1 MEANVSTQREG
12 RQGKESSKTVAETA
26 KELQQDLRTQG
37 YYTADKLQRVFGDLR
52 YGVEVQTVERSVALH
67 RKA

>member
-1 MEANVSTQREG
+1 MSTQNNGRRGAEG
-12 RQGKESSKTVAETA
+12 SKTVAETA
-26 KELQQDLRTQG
+26 RELQKDLRTQG

-52 YGVEVQTVERSVALH
+52 YGVEVRSVERGVALH